1 MIEKLTKKEQ
11 ECTSP
16 KYFLIQLGHFGWDG
30 SLMAITNT
38 AHRNQQTRVC
48 KIKGIMQKYAK
59 KENATINQ
67 F

>member
-1 MIEKLTKKEQ
+1 MTEKLTKKEQ
-11 ECTSP
+11 ECTLP
-16 KYFLIQLGHFGWDG
+16 KYFFNTIGWDG

-67 F
+67 I

>member
-1 MIEKLTKKEQ
+1 MYLT
-11 ECTSP
+11 
-16 KYFLIQLGHFGWDG
+16 LILSNKIGWDG
-30 SLMAITNT
+30 SLMAITHT

-67 F
+67 L